1 MKNTLI
7 FLLVFKI
14 SFGALAQSDSTQLA
28 VSDPVRAAENESP
41 YTTRFAV
48 DAPIIAGALGLTFLG
63 FKGIQNKDP
72 LTLEEANALTKEDVN
87 GFDRFSAG
95 WFSNKAD
102 DNSYLPFYASFAYPV
117 IGLLNKRTS
126 KKAGQVMGL
135 YLETMAIT
143 GALFTLSA
151 GYIDRPRPLVYGR
164 EATGGAADGK
174 RMSKNSQRS
183 FYAGHTAATA
193 AASFFAAKV
202 FADFN
207 PDSKLKPY
215 IWGAAA
221 LTAGSVGYM
230 RLKAGQHF
238 LSDNILGFGIGMATG
253 ILVPHFHKKK
263 NAVDGLS
270 VQPLMGNGFSGMAMT
285 YRLK

>member
-14 SFGALAQSDSTQLA
+14 SFGALAQSDSTQNT
-28 VSDPVRAAENESP
+28 RNESP

-48 DAPIIAGALGLTFLG
+48 DGPIIGAGLGLTALGLSLV
-63 FKGIQNKDP
+63 QNKKP
-72 LTLEEANALTKEDVN
+72 LTEAEVLAMSKNDVN

-95 WFSNKAD
+95 YYSDKAND
-102 DNSYLPFYASFAYPV
+102 DSYLPFYGAFAMPV
-117 IGLLNKRTS
+117 VALLNKNVGR
-126 KKAGQVMGL
+126 KAGQVMVL

-143 GALFTLSA
+143 GAMFTLTA
-151 GYIDRPRPLVYGR
+151 GSINRPRPLVYSS
-164 EATGGAADGK
+164 EAPMGK

-193 AASFFAAKV
+193 SATFFAAKV

-207 PDSKLKPY
+207 PDSKARPFV
-215 IWGAAA
+215 WTAAA
-221 LTAGSVGYM
+221 IVPAVVGYQ

-238 LSDNILGFGIGMATG
+238 LSDNILGYGIGMATG

-263 NAVDGLS
+263 NMVDGLS
-270 VQPLMGNGFSGMAMT
+270 VQPLMGDGFSGMAMT